1 MKHAKDLGELL
12 LEDALKGD
20 SISSELADT
29 LSELLNGHLVL
40 VEVKAEESL
49 IIDVGLL
56 LDV

>member
-1 MKHAKDLGELL
+1 MQEDLGELL